1 MQTIS
6 FLRVVAPLIGAG
18 LLACGALPGCAPR
31 VDNPYAAIKDPPLVK
46 ATPHTV
52 TLASTDTTVV
62 DRLRQDGYAPMAP
75 VPNYPGSVR
84 VQAALWKV
92 PEAAASAPV
101 VLLAPDGPGLN
112 VRVLV
117 TPPAAP
123 GPPAEPALLEALYR
137 NVLGT
142 AVPDWPGNSLLP
154 AAARVQVRTFLIDD
168 VLEARRRLRDAGI
181 PITFDAVAITTA
193 YLGDHKLLGIVA
205 PDGVIVELV
214 ETTAQ

>member
-6 FLRVVAPLIGAG
+6 FLRVVAPLVGAG
-18 LLACGALPGCAPR
+18 LLACGGLMGCAPR
-31 VDNPYAAIKDPPLVK
+31 VDNPYAAIKDAPLVK

-52 TLASTDTTVV
+52 TLATTDPALG
-62 DRLRQDGYAPMAP
+62 DRLREDGYAPMP
-75 VPNYPGSVR
+75 SVPNYPGSVR

-92 PEAAASAPV
+92 PETVASAPV
-101 VLLAPDGPGLN
+101 VLLAPAGRGLN
-112 VRVLV
+112 VRLLA

-123 GPPAEPALLEALYR
+123 GSAVEPALLEAFYR

-142 AVPDWPGNSLLP
+142 AVPQWPGNSSLP
-154 AAARVQVRTFLIDD
+154 AAARVQVWTFLIDD
-168 VLEARRRLRDAGI
+168 VLAARRRLREAGI
-181 PITFDAVAITTA
+181 PITFDAVGITTA

-214 ETTAQ
+214 QTTAQ